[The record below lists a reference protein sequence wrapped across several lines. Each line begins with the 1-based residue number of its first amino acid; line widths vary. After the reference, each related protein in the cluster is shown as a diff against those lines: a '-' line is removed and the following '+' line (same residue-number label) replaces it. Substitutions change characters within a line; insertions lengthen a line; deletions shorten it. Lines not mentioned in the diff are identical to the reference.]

1 MLTAV
6 PLPTLKTT
14 KFKIEMKLLITLF
27 FMFIAATAILAQD
40 NNVSLEND
48 YKNVAQKLLTSD
60 SKLTIGGYGEV
71 HYNQVLNKQTRD
83 NAVLDAHRMVLF
95 FGYNF
100 SKKTQFVTEIEMEY
114 ANEVWVEQMFL
125 QHKLN
130 DYVSLKAGMLLI
142 PMGIINEYH
151 EPTTFNG
158 VERPVIDNKIAPS
171 TWREVGVGLSGNIL
185 PLSLKYQLYLV
196 NGPSSYDGTKGLFKG
211 GDGIRGGRQKASK
224 SYMSTPNFTG
234 KIEYIGFKGL
244 NVGLSGYFGESQSK
258 LYDKLDETNTALKL
272 KADSSVVGISMIGV
286 DARYNN
292 KGLELRGQF
301 YYTSLSNTE
310 KYNTFTR
317 TGSKRNDL
325 ASSMMGY
332 YVEAG
337 YNVLRFFEKSKMELL
352 PFVRYQDYNLHN
364 TVDANLAVNNAYI
377 ANVIT
382 TGLTLKL
389 TKGAVVKADMDFA
402 KTNTTNTRA
411 VTFNAGIGVTF

>member
-1 MLTAV
+1 
-6 PLPTLKTT
+6 
-14 KFKIEMKLLITLF
+14 MKRFFTLF
-27 FMFIAATAILAQD
+27 LVVASIIGINAQES
-40 NNVSLEND
+40 NTSSENE
-48 YKNVAQKLLTSD
+48 YKNVAQKLLSSD
-60 SKLTIGGYGEV
+60 SKLTIGGYGEI

-114 ANEVWVEQMFL
+114 ANEIWVEQMFM

-130 DYVSLKAGMLLI
+130 DYINLKAGMLLI

-185 PLSLKYQLYLV
+185 PVSIKYQLYLV
-196 NGPSSYDGTKGLFKG
+196 NGPSGYDGTKGLFKG
-211 GDGIRGGRQKASK
+211 TDGLRGGRQKASK
-224 SYMSTPNFTG
+224 SYMSSPNFTG
-234 KIEYIGFKGL
+234 KIEYFGIKGL
-244 NVGLSGYFGESQSK
+244 NVGLSGYFGNSQSK
-258 LYDKLDETNTALKL
+258 LYDKLDETNTTLAL
-272 KADSSVVGISMIGV
+272 KADSSVVGISMLGA
-286 DARYNN
+286 DARYNS

-301 YYTSLSNTE
+301 YYTAFANTE
-310 KYNTFTR
+310 QYNMFTR
-317 TGSKRNDL
+317 TGTKRNDL
-325 ASSMMGY
+325 GSSMKGF

-337 YNVLRFFEKSKMELL
+337 YNVLRFFEQSKMELV

-364 TVDANLAVNNAYI
+364 SVDAKLAVNNAYI
-377 ANVIT
+377 ANIIT

-402 KTNTTNTRA
+402 KTNAATARTITL
-411 VTFNAGIGVTF
+411 NAGIGVTF

>member
-1 MLTAV
+1 
-6 PLPTLKTT
+6 
-14 KFKIEMKLLITLF
+14 MKRFFTLF
-27 FMFIAATAILAQD
+27 LVVASIVGLKAQES
-40 NNVSLEND
+40 NTSSENE
-48 YKNVAQKLLTSD
+48 YKNVAQKLLSSD

-125 QHKLN
+125 QHKLS
-130 DYVSLKAGMLLI
+130 DYMNFKAGMLLI

-158 VERPVIDNKIAPS
+158 VERPMIDTKIAPS

-196 NGPSSYDGTKGLFKG
+196 NGPSGYDGTKGLFKG
-211 GDGIRGGRQKASK
+211 AEGIRGGRQKASK
-224 SYMSTPNFTG
+224 SYMSEPNFTG
-234 KIEYIGFKGL
+234 KIEYVGIKGL
-244 NVGLSGYFGESQSK
+244 NVGLSGYFGNSQSK
-258 LYDKLDETNTALKL
+258 LYDKIDETNTTLAL
-272 KADSSVVGISMIGV
+272 KADSSVVGISMLGA
-286 DARYNN
+286 DARYNS

-325 ASSMMGY
+325 GSSMMGY

-337 YNVLRFFEKSKMELL
+337 YNVMRFFEQSKMELV

-364 TVDANLAVNNAYI
+364 TVDANLTVNNAYI
-377 ANVIT
+377 ANIIT

-402 KTNTTNTRA
+402 KSNAATARA

>member
-1 MLTAV
+1 
-6 PLPTLKTT
+6 
-14 KFKIEMKLLITLF
+14 
-27 FMFIAATAILAQD
+27 
-40 NNVSLEND
+40 
-48 YKNVAQKLLTSD
+48 LTSD

-71 HYNQVLNKQTRD
+71 HYNQILNKQTRD

-114 ANEVWVEQMFL
+114 ANEIWVEQMFL

-130 DYVSLKAGMLLI
+130 DYVNLKAGMLLI

-158 VERPVIDNKIAPS
+158 VERPVIDNKLAPS

-196 NGPSSYDGTKGLFKG
+196 NGPSSYDGSKGLFKG
-211 GDGIRGGRQKASK
+211 TDGIRGGRQKASK
-224 SYMSTPNFTG
+224 SYMSAPNFTG
-234 KIEYIGFKGL
+234 KVEYIGIKGL
-244 NVGLSGYFGESQSK
+244 NVGFSGYFGESQSK
-258 LYDKLDETNTALKL
+258 LYDKLDEANNAMNL
-272 KADSSVVGISMIGV
+272 KADSSVVGISMLGA
-286 DARYNN
+286 DARYNS

-301 YYTSLSNTE
+301 YYTALSNTE
-310 KYNTFTR
+310 QYNTFTR
-317 TGSKRNDL
+317 TGTKRNDL
-325 ASSMMGY
+325 GSSMMGY

-337 YNVLRFFEKSKMELL
+337 YNVLRFFEKSKMELV

-364 TVDANLAVNNAYI
+364 TVDANLAINNAYI
-377 ANVIT
+377 ANIIT

-389 TKGAVVKADMDFA
+389 AKGAVVKADVDFA
-402 KTNTTNTRA
+402 KTNATTART